1 MALNFESYISKGN
14 EMVNRIATELEVP
27 RDQGAR
33 ILRSTLK
40 ALRNQLTL
48 EENFDLLAQLPMM
61 IKAVYVDGWNP
72 TKNNWKPH
80 SLADFFA
87 NIRTNDGDSS
97 GYDFGND
104 AQTFSIVKTVFKVLN
119 EYISGGEWDDI
130 KSVVSKPLKN
140 LLEQVEQELVYET

>member
-14 EMVNRIATELEVP
+14 EMVNRVATELEVP

-48 EENFDLLAQLPMM
+48 EENFDLLAQLPMI

-72 TKNNWKPH
+72 TKYH
-80 SLADFFA
+80 MRAYTLADFFDD
-87 NIRTNDGDSS
+87 IRSNDGDSS

-104 AQTFSIVKTVFKVLN
+104 VQTYSIVKRVFKVLS
-119 EYISGGEWDDI
+119 EYISEGEWDDI
-130 KSVVSKPLKN
+130 KSVVPKPLKK
-140 LLEQVEQELVYET
+140 LLTLVEQDMVF